1 MFQCSVTAYVV
12 ISSSV
17 KVESVNNMYVSVS
30 FIASAFLVLSVFG
43 ANGVISDKQCGVLE
57 NVVHKQAYLEKKV
70 EAHDKLLG
78 GESCTEGTIA

>member
-1 MFQCSVTAYVV
+1 MQL
-12 ISSSV
+12 
-17 KVESVNNMYVSVS
+17 SVS
-30 FIASAFLVLSVFG
+30 LITCAFLVLDVFG
-43 ANGVISDKQCGVLE
+43 ANGVFSDKQCGVLE